1 MAVED
6 LGSYTLG
13 GINIGLS
20 VGIGLINPLL
30 LQFDLFLTG
39 QFGLGPFM
47 ADVQAQFNAAIAAV
61 FQLSIGL
68 INPLAA
74 IQALLA
80 AAVQLIAA
88 LNMALSFPLA
98 LPTISAQLSVVV
110 ALSAALG
117 LKLGGIQAMLSVGL
131 AVKIPVVRFVGQ
143 VAGALSAGPAHLLS
157 FTGQTLAASGA
168 GIAAEFAAG
177 LGPDDPLY
185 PFDLVDGIIIVTKD
199 PLVFKALGLIM
210 KTS

>member
-13 GINIGLS
+13 GINVGLA

-39 QFGLGPFM
+39 QFGFGPFM
-47 ADVQAQFNAAIAAV
+47 ADVQAQFNAAIAAT

-80 AAVQLIAA
+80 ASMQLIAA
-88 LNMALSFPLA
+88 LNLALSFPLA

-110 ALSAALG
+110 ALSASLS
-117 LKLGGIQAMLSVGL
+117 LKLGGLSALLSAGL
-131 AVKIPVVRFVGQ
+131 AVKIPVVRFVGKI
-143 VAGALSAGPAHLLS
+143 AGALSAGPAHLLS
-157 FTGQTLAASGA
+157 FTGQTLSASGSA
-168 GIAAEFAAG
+168 ISAEFNAG
-177 LGPDDPLY
+177 LGPDDPLL
-185 PFDLVDGIIIVTKD
+185 PSDLVDGIIIVTKD
-199 PLVFKALGLIM
+199 PLVFQALGLIM